1 MTAMTTWY
9 QSDEF
14 EMPLWVF
21 DLDDHI
27 YSTDHRRLC
36 VWFDELEAVWKWE
49 IQTYQHSGVVA
60 NGSTHSE
67 NSSKIAAETAA
78 RELARVDKERLL

>member
-1 MTAMTTWY
+1 MTTWY

-21 DLDDHI
+21 DLDDRI
-27 YSTDHRRLC
+27 YSTGHRRLC

-49 IQTYQHSGVVA
+49 IQTYNHGGVVA
-60 NGSTHSE
+60 SGSTHSE
-67 NSSKIAAETAA
+67 QGSKIAAETAA
-78 RELARVDKERLL
+78 REFTRVDKETSQ